1 VFDVAA
7 AAEMQTIPIDAA
19 LVVDRPGVFVITL
32 EPKGGVPVSDGP
44 FLATATI
51 PRG

>member
-1 VFDVAA
+1 
-7 AAEMQTIPIDAA
+7 
-19 LVVDRPGVFVITL
+19 VITL